1 MKIEPVNILLIED
14 NEGDI
19 RLAQEALKDGKVA
32 NDLQVVTDG
41 QEALDYLNN
50 RGQYTDAIRPDFILL
65 DLNLPKINGIE
76 VLEKVKADVELKK
89 IPVIV
94 LTTSE
99 REQDILS
106 AYNLQ
111 ADCYIKKPVTIDK
124 FLEVVQILEDFW
136 ISIVKLPKE

>member
-124 FLEVVQILEDFW
+124 FLEVVQVLEDFW
-136 ISIVKLPKE
+136 ISIVKIPRE